1 MKLSVAML
9 RKIIKEEVEA
19 SLAEAPGFLGRLMGG
34 SKAKDPVGAPAV
46 DYASLIRDLSDSF
59 ATSTKSEFNAA
70 VRRLHDAFEGSVARG
85 ANPQEEA
92 EVVGAVLKR
101 AGASSEEIEKM
112 KHDLL
117 YRERNRA
124 ASQERQR
131 SKSAMESAVKGLVTD
146 PETKAE
152 LIALL
157 TAKRD
162 AKGAARRA
170 ASAAVTSF
178 LGKKL
183 PGFDAV
189 ELHGT
194 LSRLYGL

>member
-1 MKLSVAML
+1 MKLSIAML
-9 RKIIKEEVEA
+9 RKIIKEEVET

-46 DYASLIRDLSDSF
+46 DYASIIRDLSDSF
-59 ATSTKSEFNAA
+59 ESGEQEFNAA
-70 VRRLHDAFEGSVARG
+70 VTRLHDAFEGSVARG
-85 ANPQEEA
+85 ADPQDEA

-101 AGASSEEIEKM
+101 AGIDDEEIEELKA
-112 KHDLL
+112 DLL

-124 ASQERQR
+124 TAQERQR
-131 SKSAMESAVKGLVTD
+131 SKGAMESAIKGLVAD
-146 PETKAE
+146 PEAKAE

-162 AKGAARRA
+162 AKGTARKA

-183 PGFDAV
+183 PGFDPV

>member
-34 SKAKDPVGAPAV
+34 SKAKSGAPAV
-46 DYASLIRDLSDSF
+46 DYASIIRALSDSS
-59 ATSTKSEFNAA
+59 AKSNQKEFNAA
-70 VRRLHDAFEGSVARG
+70 VTRLHDAFEGSVARG

-92 EVVGAVLKR
+92 EVVGAALKR
-101 AGASSEEIEKM
+101 VGLPDEEIEEVKA
-112 KHDLL
+112 DLL

-124 ASQERQR
+124 AAAE
-131 SKSAMESAVKGLVTD
+131 KSRLKGAMESAIKGLVAD

-162 AKGAARRA
+162 AKGTARKA

-178 LGKKL
+178 LGQKL
-183 PGFDAV
+183 PGFNPV

>member
-1 MKLSVAML
+1 MKLSIAML
-9 RKIIKEEVEA
+9 RKIIKEEVET

-46 DYASLIRDLSDSF
+46 DYASIIRDLSDSCE
-59 ATSTKSEFNAA
+59 SGEQEFNAA
-70 VRRLHDAFEGSVARG
+70 VTRLHDAFEGSVARG
-85 ANPQEEA
+85 ADPQDEA

-101 AGASSEEIEKM
+101 AGIDDEEIEELKA
-112 KHDLL
+112 DLL

-124 ASQERQR
+124 TAQERQR
-131 SKSAMESAVKGLVTD
+131 SKGAMESAIKGLVAD
-146 PETKAE
+146 PEAKAE

-162 AKGAARRA
+162 AKGTARKA

-183 PGFDAV
+183 PGFDPV

>member
-9 RKIIKEEVEA
+9 RKIINEEVEA
-19 SLAEAPGFLGRLMGG
+19 TLAEAPGFLGRFMGG
-34 SKAKDPVGAPAV
+34 SKKSGAPAV
-46 DYASLIRDLSDSF
+46 DYTSIIRALSNSSAASNQQ
-59 ATSTKSEFNAA
+59 EFNDALK
-70 VRRLHDAFEGSVARG
+70 RLYDAFEGSVARG
-85 ANPQEEA
+85 ANPQDEA
-92 EVVGAVLKR
+92 DVVGAALKR
-101 AGASSEEIEKM
+101 VGLPAEEIEEIKD
-112 KHDLL
+112 DLL

-124 ASQERQR
+124 AAQERQR
-131 SKSAMESAVKGLVTD
+131 SKAAMESAIKGLVTD
-146 PETKAE
+146 PEAKEE

-162 AKGAARRA
+162 AKGTARKA

-194 LSRLYGL
+194 LSRLMGL